1 MSEQKW
7 DLNIKSNPDG
17 EFLLKIMDLNGEFR
31 IFDEEKKEDF
41 TMVEVT
47 DDTKIE
53 VLKSMLLR
61 FT

>member
-7 DLNIKSNPDG
+7 DLNVKSNPVDM
-17 EFLLKIMDLNGEFR
+17 FLLKIMDLNGEFR
-31 IFDEEKKEDF
+31 IIEGEEDF

-47 DDTKIE
+47 DDTTIG

>member
-7 DLNIKSNPDG
+7 DLNVKSNPADM
-17 EFLLKIMDLNGEFR
+17 FLLKIMDLNGEFR
-31 IFDEEKKEDF
+31 IIEGEEDS

-47 DDTKIE
+47 DDTTTG